1 MDAFRAGISFFTTLK
16 AGGDFDSL
24 RKNLF
29 VMPAIGAFTG
39 ILISIPAIF
48 ALKLN
53 AGFLIIL
60 AYIAVEGINH
70 IDGLADFFDAVF
82 APPSKKLD
90 ALKDLNTGSGGQVA
104 VSAYLILLAFFFSGI
119 GLQEA
124 VAGIILAQ
132 ILAKQGMLHLML
144 KFDPL
149 WQGILS
155 DFTKY
160 RSRRDHASY
169 LFTMVAVTFLGVL
182 YPFKVLASV
191 LIYLVLFFIFSQ
203 YVKTRFGGINGDMVG
218 AINCIVF
225 AGVVGVWACLPL

>member
-1 MDAFRAGISFFTTLK
+1 MNAFRAGLSFFTTLK

-29 VMPAIGAFTG
+29 VMPAVGALTG
-39 ILISIPAIF
+39 IMISIPAIF
-48 ALKLN
+48 ALKLS

-70 IDGLADFFDAVF
+70 IDGLSDFFDAVF
-82 APPSKKLD
+82 APPSRKID
-90 ALKDLNTGSGGQVA
+90 AMKDLNTGSGGLVA
-104 VSAYLILLAFFFSGI
+104 VSSYLILLAFSFSMMNTQDAI
-119 GLQEA
+119 F
-124 VAGIILAQ
+124 GIILAQ

-155 DFTKY
+155 EFTKY
-160 RSRRDHASY
+160 KCRRDFASY
-169 LFTMVAVTFLGVL
+169 FFTVGVAVLTGVV
-182 YPFKVLASV
+182 YPFKAIASM
-191 LIYLVLFFIFSQ
+191 LTYLVLFFIFSE
-203 YVKTRFGGINGDMVG
+203 YVKRRFGGINGDMVG
-218 AINCIVF
+218 ALNCVVF